1 MSLRPGADSSVK
13 PVLIA
18 VLANALI
25 TVAKSAGWAFTMSP
39 SLLAEA
45 IHSFADTANQ
55 ALLYVGIRHGR
66 GGATREF
73 PWGKARARYLW
84 NLVSATGI
92 FFVGFGVTTYH
103 GFTALLAG
111 HHEVAAGGG
120 AGLVAIGILVFAFLL
135 EGYSFWV
142 ALGVVRRDL
151 GSLSMLEYLRH
162 GDNPTNVGVLLEDA
176 IAVLGVVV
184 ALAGTLLA
192 RTLGNPVPDALASIL
207 IGILLGIMALV
218 LAAANSRLLIGA
230 ALSATEEGE
239 IHAFI
244 ESRPSVE
251 KVVNLKTDV
260 LGPDRVRLVL
270 EVEFHGAI
278 MIDRANIERN
288 AARLRAGE
296 EEPLPVLVATAERM
310 VRRVGG
316 EINRLEAAIH
326 ERFPDIAVIALEVN

>member
-184 ALAGTLLA
+184 ALLA
-192 RTLGNPVPDALASIL
+192 RTVRGAIL